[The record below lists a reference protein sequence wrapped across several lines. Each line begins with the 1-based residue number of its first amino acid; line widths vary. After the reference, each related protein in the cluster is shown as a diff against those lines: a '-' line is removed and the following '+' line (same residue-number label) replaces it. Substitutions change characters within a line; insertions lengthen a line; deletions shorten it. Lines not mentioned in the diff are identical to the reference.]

1 MAANPVAEAAVEAV
15 ELEAF
20 AKGIPD
26 FVYKSRTAYNFFKK
40 GSKTYPT
47 AVTTQAGGVARP
59 AFRIPVRMQ
68 SGAAIFQ
75 ATGNGD
81 ALGRGTGSLWVSGD
95 LSPIGLFSG
104 CEITYLARIATQ
116 GPKRSLISLR
126 AEELKNS
133 FDQFMRGLD
142 AQFLSDGAGSVVQ
155 IPSTA
160 TVNNNT
166 LGGTNPSSIVGLGG
180 QANQLQ
186 EQQVVQFFAAEGGA
200 PRTGGVATATVSYVD
215 GANDTVYFSTALPTS
230 TAAGDFIVI
239 QGSTGALNSGVQG
252 IYAYQVASNTGTVL
266 NLQRSTYPGQ
276 LSTPNINKN
285 NQPINA
291 TDPYKAEILIGR
303 GLGDENEAV
312 EEFEWFTG
320 PGQQLANTTLFTNTL
335 QGRYEATGKVG
346 EKGVDVAPKYMT
358 PTFGGR
364 PVHVSY
370 SARQGR
376 WDALAPSTWGIIET
390 VEPSLYDFGDG
401 VTTMPIPDFA
411 GQGSYLTSNI
421 FFYNAFLN
429 LFNSNFKAGV
439 YFTNCSEPSVTS

>member
-1 MAANPVAEAAVEAV
+1 MANPLAEAAVEAV

-26 FVYKSRTAYNFFKK
+26 LVYKGRTLYNFIKK
-40 GSKTYPT
+40 RSKTYPT
-47 AVTTQAGGVARP
+47 AVTTQAGGTSRP

-95 LSPIGLFSG
+95 LSPVGLFAG

-133 FDQFMRGLD
+133 FDSFMRGVD
-142 AQFLSDGAGSVVQ
+142 AQFLSDGAGAVLQ
-155 IPSTA
+155 IPTTA
-160 TVNNNT
+160 TINNNT

-186 EQQVVQFFAAEGGA
+186 EQQVVQFFLAEGGA
-200 PRTGGVATATVSYVD
+200 PRSGTATVSYVD
-215 GANDTVYFSTALPTS
+215 GANDTVYFSTALPS
-230 TAAGDFIVI
+230 GTAAGDFIVI

-266 NLQRSTYPGQ
+266 GLSRATYPGQ
-276 LSTPNINKN
+276 LSTPNINKAGASLN
-285 NQPINA
+285 T
-291 TDPYKAEILIGR
+291 TDPYKAQILIGR
-303 GLGDENEAV
+303 GLGAENDAV
-312 EEFEWFTG
+312 VDFEWVCG
-320 PGQQLANTTLFTNTL
+320 PDQELSVTQLYTNTL
-335 QGRYEATGKVG
+335 QQNYVPPGDKAL
-346 EKGVDVAPKYMT
+346 DMT
-358 PTFGGR
+358 KKHMSPQFGGR
-364 PVHVSY
+364 DLNVSY
-370 SARQGR
+370 SARAGR
-376 WDALAPSTWGIIET
+376 MDAICPETWGIIET

-401 VTTMPIPDFA
+401 VTTMPIPDFT
-411 GQGSYLTSNI
+411 GQGSYLTSSI
-421 FFYNAFLN
+421 FFYNSFLN
-429 LFNSNFKAGV
+429 LFNSNMKAGV
-439 YFTNCSEPSVTS
+439 YFTNCAVPSVTS

>member
-1 MAANPVAEAAVEAV
+1 MAANPLAEAAVEAV

-26 FVYKSRTAYNFFKK
+26 LVYKGRTLYNFIKK
-40 GSKTYPT
+40 RSKTYPT
-47 AVTTQAGGVARP
+47 AVTTQAGGTSRP

-68 SGAAIFQ
+68 SGSAIFQ

-95 LSPIGLFSG
+95 LSPVGLFAG
-104 CEITYLARIATQ
+104 CEITYLARIATN
-116 GPKRSLISLR
+116 GAKRSLISLR

-133 FDQFMRGLD
+133 FDSFMRGVD
-142 AQFLSDGAGSVVQ
+142 AQFLSDGAGAVLQ

-166 LGGTNPSSIVGLGG
+166 LGGANPSSIVGLGG

-186 EQQVVQFFAAEGGA
+186 EQQVVQFFLAEGGA
-200 PRTGGVATATVSYVD
+200 ARTGGVATATVSYVD
-215 GANDTVYFSTALPTS
+215 GANDTVYFSTALPNG

-266 NLQRSTYPGQ
+266 GLSRATYPGQ
-276 LSTPNINKN
+276 LSTPNINKAGAA
-285 NQPINA
+285 INT
-291 TDPYKAEILIGR
+291 TDPYKAQILIGR
-303 GLGDENEAV
+303 GLGAENDAV
-312 EEFEWFTG
+312 VDFEWVCG
-320 PGQQLANTTLFTNTL
+320 PDQELAVTQLYTNTL
-335 QGRYEATGKVG
+335 QQNYVPPGDKALDMSK
-346 EKGVDVAPKYMT
+346 KHMSPQ
-358 PTFGGR
+358 FGGR
-364 PVHVSY
+364 DLNVSY

-376 WDALAPSTWGIIET
+376 MDAICPETWGIIET

-401 VTTMPIPDFA
+401 VTTMPIPDFT
-411 GQGSYLTSNI
+411 GQGSYLTSSI
-421 FFYNAFLN
+421 FFYNSFLN
-429 LFNSNFKAGV
+429 LFNSNMKAGV
-439 YFTNCSEPSVTS
+439 YFTNCAVPSVTS

>member
-1 MAANPVAEAAVEAV
+1 MDET
-15 ELEAF
+15 LY
-20 AKGIPD
+20 G
-26 FVYKSRTAYNFFKK
+26 FFKK

-81 ALGRGTGSLWVSGD
+81 SLGRGTGSLWVAGD
-95 LSPIGLFSG
+95 LSPVGLFSG

-133 FDQFMRGLD
+133 FNSFMRGVD
-142 AQFLSDGAGSVVQ
+142 AQFLSDGAGSIVQ
-155 IPSTA
+155 IPAIGT

-166 LGGTNPSSIVGLGG
+166 LGGANPSSIVGLGG

-186 EQQVVQFFAAEGGA
+186 EQQVVQFFLAEGGA
-200 PRTGGVATATVSYVD
+200 PRTGTATVSYVD
-215 GANDTVYFSTALPTS
+215 GALDTVYFSTALPVG

-266 NLQRSTYPGQ
+266 NLARATYPGQ
-276 LSTPNINKN
+276 LSTPNINKGGA
-285 NQPINA
+285 PINT
-291 TDPYKAEILIGR
+291 TDPYKAAILIGR
-303 GLGDENEAV
+303 GLGAENEAV
-312 EEFEWFTG
+312 KNFEWICG
-320 PGQQLANTTLFTNTL
+320 PDQELAVTQLYTNVLQQNYVPPGDKAL
-335 QGRYEATGKVG
+335 
-346 EKGVDVAPKYMT
+346 DMT
-358 PTFGGR
+358 KRFMSPQFGGR
-364 PVHVSY
+364 DLNVSY
-370 SARQGR
+370 TARQGR
-376 WDALAPSTWGIIET
+376 LDAICPDTWGIIET
-390 VEPSLYDFGDG
+390 VEPSLYDYGDG

-411 GQGSYLTSNI
+411 AAAGAGSYLTSSI
-421 FFYNAFLN
+421 FFYNCFLN
-429 LFNSNFKAGV
+429 LFNSNCKAGCYISNAAV
-439 YFTNCSEPSVTS
+439 PSVTS

>member
-1 MAANPVAEAAVEAV
+1 MPNPLAEAAVEAI
-15 ELEAF
+15 ELESF

-26 FVYKSRTAYNFFKK
+26 LVYKSRTVYNFFKK

-47 AVTTQAGGVARP
+47 AVTTQAGGTSRP

-95 LSPIGLFSG
+95 LSPIGLFAG

-116 GPKRSLISLR
+116 GPKRSLIALR

-133 FDQFMRGLD
+133 FDSFMRGLD
-142 AQFLSDGAGSVVQ
+142 AQFLSDGAGAVLQ
-155 IPSTA
+155 IPTTA

-166 LGGTNPSSIVGLGG
+166 LGGTNPSSIIGLGG

-186 EQQVVQFFAAEGGA
+186 EQQVVQFFLAEGGA
-200 PRTGGVATATVSYVD
+200 ARSGTATVSYVD
-215 GANDTVYFSTALPTS
+215 GAADTVFFSTALPAG
-230 TAAGDFIVI
+230 TAAGDFIII

-266 NLQRSTYPGQ
+266 NLSRATYPGQ
-276 LSTPNINKN
+276 LSTPNINKAN
-285 NQPINA
+285 AAINA

-303 GLGDENEAV
+303 GLGDENEALG
-312 EEFEWFTG
+312 EFEWFTG
-320 PGQQLANTTLFTNTL
+320 PGQQLANTQLFTNTL
-335 QGRYEATGKVG
+335 QGRYEAGGKVG
-346 EKGVDVAPKYMT
+346 EKGTDVAPKYMT

-376 WDALAPSTWGIIET
+376 WDALCPSTWGIIET

-401 VTTMPIPDFA
+401 VTTMPIPDFQ

-421 FFYNAFLN
+421 FYYNAFLN
-429 LFNSNFKAGV
+429 LFNSNAKAGA
-439 YFTNCSEPSVTS
+439 YFTSCAEPSVTS

>member
-1 MAANPVAEAAVEAV
+1 MAANPLAEAAVEAV

-26 FVYKSRTAYNFFKK
+26 LVYKGRTLYNFIKK
-40 GSKTYPT
+40 RSKTYPT
-47 AVTTQAGGVARP
+47 AVTTQAGGTSRP

-95 LSPIGLFSG
+95 LSPIGLFAG

-133 FDQFMRGLD
+133 FDSFMRGVD
-142 AQFLSDGAGSVVQ
+142 SQFLSDGAGAVLQ

-186 EQQVVQFFAAEGGA
+186 EQQVVQFFLAEGGA
-200 PRTGGVATATVSYVD
+200 ARSGTATVSYVD
-215 GANDTVYFSTALPTS
+215 GANDTVYFSTALPS
-230 TAAGDFIVI
+230 GTAAGDFIVI
-239 QGSTGALNSGVQG
+239 QGSTGALNSGLQG
-252 IYAYQVASNTGTVL
+252 IYSYQVASNTGTVL
-266 NLQRSTYPGQ
+266 GLSRATYPGQ
-276 LSTPNINKN
+276 LSTPNINKAGAS
-285 NQPINA
+285 INT
-291 TDPYKAEILIGR
+291 TDPYKAQILIGR
-303 GLGDENEAV
+303 GLGAENDAV
-312 EEFEWFTG
+312 VDFEWVCG
-320 PGQQLANTTLFTNTL
+320 PDQELAVTQLYTNVLQQNYVPPGDKAL
-335 QGRYEATGKVG
+335 
-346 EKGVDVAPKYMT
+346 DMT
-358 PTFGGR
+358 KKHMSPQFGGR
-364 PVHVSY
+364 ELNVSY

-376 WDALAPSTWGIIET
+376 MDAICPETWGIIET

-401 VTTMPIPDFA
+401 VTTMPIPDFT
-411 GQGSYLTSNI
+411 GQGSYLTSSI
-421 FFYNAFLN
+421 FFYNSFLN
-429 LFNSNFKAGV
+429 LFNSNMKAGV
-439 YFTNCSEPSVTS
+439 YFTNCAVPSVTS